1 MRGRPCSCAFTG
13 HRPGKLPWGEDESD
27 LRCIALKAKLRAAV
41 ESAIHEGME
50 HFICGM
56 AEGCD
61 LYFAETVLALK
72 STYPHITLE
81 AAIPC
86 PSQADGWGEA
96 QKSRYRDILARCDY
110 ETMVQQSY
118 TPGCM
123 QRRNRYMVDHASL
136 LIAVNDG
143 ARRDAFDD
151 RIRLQARCE
160 RAGHPTGLKKETPMP
175 FDFKKEYREFYLPK
189 AKPEI
194 VTVPCAN
201 YIAVRGRGDPNEENG
216 AYQRAIGVLYAVA
229 YTLKMS
235 KRAGHEIDSF
245 FDYVVP
251 PLEGFWQ
258 MPDTETVDY
267 GRKSDFRWISVL
279 RLPDFVTKA
288 DFDWAVEAAA
298 KKKKLDC
305 SKAEFLAVD
314 EGLCVQILHL
324 GSFDDELESVAK
336 MDAFLRENGYENDL
350 NDVRLHHE
358 IYLSDPRRVA
368 AEKRKTVLRH
378 PIKKA

>member
-72 STYPHITLE
+72 STYPRITLE

-123 QRRNRYMVDHASL
+123 QRRNRYMVDHSDL
-136 LIAVNDG
+136 LIAVHDG
-143 ARRDAFDD
+143 LPGGTRYTIEYALRRGVNIID
-151 RIRLQARCE
+151 
-160 RAGHPTGLKKETPMP
+160 
-175 FDFKKEYREFYLPK
+175 
-189 AKPEI
+189 
-194 VTVPCAN
+194 VP
-201 YIAVRGRGDPNEENG
+201 IEE
-216 AYQRAIGVLYAVA
+216 
-229 YTLKMS
+229 
-235 KRAGHEIDSF
+235 
-245 FDYVVP
+245 
-251 PLEGFWQ
+251 
-258 MPDTETVDY
+258 
-267 GRKSDFRWISVL
+267 
-279 RLPDFVTKA
+279 
-288 DFDWAVEAAA
+288 
-298 KKKKLDC
+298 
-305 SKAEFLAVD
+305 
-314 EGLCVQILHL
+314 
-324 GSFDDELESVAK
+324 
-336 MDAFLRENGYENDL
+336 
-350 NDVRLHHE
+350 
-358 IYLSDPRRVA
+358 
-368 AEKRKTVLRH
+368 
-378 PIKKA
+378 

>member
-110 ETMVQQSY
+110 ETMVQQMNAAMQTVVEDPTVNAGIAGVGY
-118 TPGCM
+118 IPGW

-143 ARRDAFDD
+143 ARGGTRSTIEYAF
-151 RIRLQARCE
+151 
-160 RAGHPTGLKKETPMP
+160 K
-175 FDFKKEYREFYLPK
+175 
-189 AKPEI
+189 
-194 VTVPCAN
+194 
-201 YIAVRGRGDPNEENG
+201 RGVN
-216 AYQRAIGVLYAVA
+216 VLD
-229 YTLKMS
+229 
-235 KRAGHEIDSF
+235 I
-245 FDYVVP
+245 
-251 PLEGFWQ
+251 PL
-258 MPDTETVDY
+258 D
-267 GRKSDFRWISVL
+267 
-279 RLPDFVTKA
+279 
-288 DFDWAVEAAA
+288 
-298 KKKKLDC
+298 
-305 SKAEFLAVD
+305 
-314 EGLCVQILHL
+314 
-324 GSFDDELESVAK
+324 
-336 MDAFLRENGYENDL
+336 
-350 NDVRLHHE
+350 
-358 IYLSDPRRVA
+358 
-368 AEKRKTVLRH
+368 
-378 PIKKA
+378 

>member
-61 LYFAETVLALK
+61 LYFAETVLVLK
-72 STYPHITLE
+72 STYPHVTLE

-143 ARRDAFDD
+143 ACGGTRSTIEYAF
-151 RIRLQARCE
+151 
-160 RAGHPTGLKKETPMP
+160 K
-175 FDFKKEYREFYLPK
+175 
-189 AKPEI
+189 
-194 VTVPCAN
+194 
-201 YIAVRGRGDPNEENG
+201 RGVN
-216 AYQRAIGVLYAVA
+216 VLD
-229 YTLKMS
+229 
-235 KRAGHEIDSF
+235 I
-245 FDYVVP
+245 
-251 PLEGFWQ
+251 PL
-258 MPDTETVDY
+258 D
-267 GRKSDFRWISVL
+267 
-279 RLPDFVTKA
+279 
-288 DFDWAVEAAA
+288 
-298 KKKKLDC
+298 
-305 SKAEFLAVD
+305 
-314 EGLCVQILHL
+314 
-324 GSFDDELESVAK
+324 
-336 MDAFLRENGYENDL
+336 
-350 NDVRLHHE
+350 
-358 IYLSDPRRVA
+358 
-368 AEKRKTVLRH
+368 
-378 PIKKA
+378 

>member
-96 QKSRYRDILARCDY
+96 QKSRYRAILARCDY

-143 ARRDAFDD
+143 
-151 RIRLQARCE
+151 
-160 RAGHPTGLKKETPMP
+160 
-175 FDFKKEYREFYLPK
+175 
-189 AKPEI
+189 
-194 VTVPCAN
+194 
-201 YIAVRGRGDPNEENG
+201 VRGGTRSTIEYAFKRGVN
-216 AYQRAIGVLYAVA
+216 VLD
-229 YTLKMS
+229 
-235 KRAGHEIDSF
+235 I
-245 FDYVVP
+245 
-251 PLEGFWQ
+251 PL
-258 MPDTETVDY
+258 D
-267 GRKSDFRWISVL
+267 
-279 RLPDFVTKA
+279 
-288 DFDWAVEAAA
+288 
-298 KKKKLDC
+298 
-305 SKAEFLAVD
+305 
-314 EGLCVQILHL
+314 
-324 GSFDDELESVAK
+324 
-336 MDAFLRENGYENDL
+336 
-350 NDVRLHHE
+350 
-358 IYLSDPRRVA
+358 
-368 AEKRKTVLRH
+368 
-378 PIKKA
+378 

>member
-1 MRGRPCSCAFTG
+1 MRRRPCSCAFTG

-27 LRCIALKAKLRAAV
+27 LRCIALKAKLRAAA

-143 ARRDAFDD
+143 ARGGTRSTIEYAF
-151 RIRLQARCE
+151 
-160 RAGHPTGLKKETPMP
+160 K
-175 FDFKKEYREFYLPK
+175 
-189 AKPEI
+189 
-194 VTVPCAN
+194 
-201 YIAVRGRGDPNEENG
+201 RGVN
-216 AYQRAIGVLYAVA
+216 VLD
-229 YTLKMS
+229 
-235 KRAGHEIDSF
+235 I
-245 FDYVVP
+245 
-251 PLEGFWQ
+251 PL
-258 MPDTETVDY
+258 D
-267 GRKSDFRWISVL
+267 
-279 RLPDFVTKA
+279 
-288 DFDWAVEAAA
+288 
-298 KKKKLDC
+298 
-305 SKAEFLAVD
+305 
-314 EGLCVQILHL
+314 
-324 GSFDDELESVAK
+324 
-336 MDAFLRENGYENDL
+336 
-350 NDVRLHHE
+350 
-358 IYLSDPRRVA
+358 
-368 AEKRKTVLRH
+368 
-378 PIKKA
+378 